1 MANVTIQMRRD
12 TAANWTSADPTLA
25 AGEWGFETDTGLV
38 KIGTGAIAW
47 VSLGYVTNVNTLN
60 ATTITATAGA
70 GFQNMV
76 VQTTGTAA
84 SYSLPAALQVAN
96 AKFKVTI
103 VGGGGQG
110 GGTAA
115 TAGQVGGGGAGGGVV
130 VQHFIYVSGQNS
142 LTYTVGAGGSGAGNN
157 IIGVAGVDS
166 SVVYNSITY
175 TAGGGGGGPIAA
187 SAASAAGGTATDGVL
202 NIIGQAGGNSGT
214 AAATAPA
221 IGNGGSVGLGL
232 GFGAVVPFTS
242 GVGVAATSGFG
253 GGGSGAFNNAT
264 GTTRAG
270 GAGATGVVI
279 IEF

>member
-187 SAASAAGGTATDGVL
+187 SAASAAGGTATGGVL